1 MTLWGWILVLLT
13 LGEYENLRWCCVRF
27 PHEWRQTW
35 NLIIVCYLWLV
46 VNWLLKL
53 VCIEHPLSY
62 KLIVFINWFTL
73 RLYVIISWWWL
84 IRIGGIDISFAMELM
99 TLWGWILV
107 LLTLGEFEIFDSLN
121 DIGRMTSAMLAIL
134 RVDAIEVNK
143 HDFILNRYLSL
154 NYYSLPNYFCLK

>member
-1 MTLWGWILVLLT
+1 MRSRWVKSCVRSPRA
-13 LGEYENLRWCCVRF
+13 ENLRWCCVRF

-35 NLIIVCYLWLV
+35 NLIIVCWWWINSWILF
-46 VNWLLKL
+46 
-53 VCIEHPLSY
+53 CIEHSLSY

-143 HDFILNRYLSL
+143 RDFILNQYFSL